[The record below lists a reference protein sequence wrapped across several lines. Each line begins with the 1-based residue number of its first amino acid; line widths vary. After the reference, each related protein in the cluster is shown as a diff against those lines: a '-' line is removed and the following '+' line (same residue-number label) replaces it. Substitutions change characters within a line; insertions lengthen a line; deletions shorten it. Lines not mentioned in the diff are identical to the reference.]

1 MADKSTSPE
10 FERGL
15 VVAKL
20 AMIEIE
26 ARNKIAAFTGV
37 EIVHHRTSEIL
48 NHGLSLT
55 GDAQEGFI
63 AALAEFVSLALD
75 GCVIIPSRWK
85 PLT

>member
-1 MADKSTSPE
+1 MVDKSTSPE

-15 VVAKL
+15 GVAKL

-26 ARNKIAAFTGV
+26 ARNKIAALTGV

-48 NHGLSLT
+48 NNGLGLT
-55 GDAQEGFI
+55 GDAHDGFV

-75 GCVIIPSRWK
+75 GCVIIPGRWK